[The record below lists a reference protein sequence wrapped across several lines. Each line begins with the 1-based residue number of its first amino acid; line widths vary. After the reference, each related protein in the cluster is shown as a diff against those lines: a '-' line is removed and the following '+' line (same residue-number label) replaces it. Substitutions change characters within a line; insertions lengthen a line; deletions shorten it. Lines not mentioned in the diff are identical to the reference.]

1 MRDYM
6 IGPYESSLSA
16 LMLAM
21 IKVEFLL
28 EVT

>member
-6 IGPYESSLSA
+6 IGSYKSSLSA
-16 LMLAM
+16 LMLAV

>member
-1 MRDYM
+1 MRDCM
-6 IGPYESSLSA
+6 IGPYKSSLSA
-16 LMLAM
+16 LMLAV